1 MAAAMKRRS
10 SAASDR
16 YLWVRPQSR
25 WIWFRMAVP
34 REYQEQTGRK
44 VIQFSLETDDRF
56 EASVLAGKKRAEL
69 FESWGAVITR
79 RVPALAELEDVAVA
93 IGHDM
98 TLSNEDARRN
108 GKRGEDRQSWQ
119 RFVQR
124 TEINRDEQARFT
136 ATGETALVRGI
147 ANAAIEDYGYDLP
160 PDSDLYARFCDLL
173 NKARLAAV
181 DVAAKR
187 VAGDI
192 ESETTRKLVHQVRDR
207 EAAKAKR
214 GETIMELFE
223 RWAADRLAKGE
234 KRADTVNQ
242 DRKAIQQFAAF
253 VGKDR
258 GIRSITPLEVAE
270 YRDTLRDLPPKWMSN
285 NKLKALP
292 IRDAAAKARELG
304 LAQVSFLTVNK
315 ALSTISPL
323 YKWLAKDPAWAGL
336 ANPTNG
342 LFHDKVKGKNPLPPF
357 TTAHLNKML
366 HSPLFTGFLADGKEH
381 LSGNQY
387 ADDWRR
393 WIPLVCLFTGARIG
407 EIAQM
412 QIGDVRKERGV
423 WFVHIRHDDDEGLTT
438 KSKKSRPAAVHSIL
452 QEIGFLAFCA
462 RRLEKAGGDM
472 NAPLFPELE
481 PNSRGQISGKPS
493 RWWRDY
499 LSDIGVKDGAD
510 GFGAHSFRHTLA
522 DRLRSEAE
530 LLDNEIAVCVG
541 HSVATTTSGYGAL
554 SQGTVTKLKT
564 WMDGVTFEGVDFSHL
579 IVNESV

>member
-34 REYQEQTGRK
+34 KKYQERAGQK
-44 VIQFSLETDDRF
+44 LIQFSLETDDRF

-69 FESWGAVITR
+69 FESWGVVVTR
-79 RVPALAELEDVAVA
+79 RVPTLAELEDVAVIA
-93 IGHDM
+93 AYDLVREDQKDAREILRYAGPDVWQGYTSQAKRELDGQAYHAATGNTDSVRELADM
-98 TLSNEDARRN
+98 TIE
-108 GKRGEDRQSWQ
+108 
-119 RFVQR
+119 
-124 TEINRDEQARFT
+124 
-136 ATGETALVRGI
+136 ALGF
-147 ANAAIEDYGYDLP
+147 DLP
-160 PDSDLYARFCDLL
+160 VGGEGYEKFCEAL
-173 NKARLAAV
+173 NAARLAAL
-181 DVAAKR
+181 R
-187 VAGDI
+187 VNDQHNQGNMEA
-192 ESETTRKLVHQVRDR
+192 ETDSKLVRQVRDR

-258 GIRSITPLEVAE
+258 SIRTITPLEVAE

-292 IRDAAAKARELG
+292 IRDAAAKARELV
-304 LAQVSFLTVNK
+304 LPHVSFLTVNK

-393 WIPLVCLFTGARIG
+393 WIPLVCLFSGARIG

-423 WFVHIRHDDDEGLTT
+423 WFVHIRHDDEEGLST

-452 QEIGFLAFCA
+452 QGIGFLAFCA

-481 PNSRGQISGKPS
+481 PNSRGQISGKPA